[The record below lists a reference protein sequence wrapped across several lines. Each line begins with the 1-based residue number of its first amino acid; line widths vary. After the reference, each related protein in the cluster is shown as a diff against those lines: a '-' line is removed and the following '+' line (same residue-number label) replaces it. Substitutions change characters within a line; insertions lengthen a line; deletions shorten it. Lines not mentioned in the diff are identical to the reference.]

1 MQNGYFRLVNRTES
15 FGLAVFQPLDGG
27 EEISIK
33 EVEEYLGGLNIPY
46 DKSLLEKAVFGNKD
60 DVIILGNGCCPEIPE
75 TYSMKVS
82 EDGMTAYARFLPAS
96 ENGRRMTKD
105 DFLKDLRF
113 RRISYGIDM
122 EILERHFNGN
132 GVFCTDILI
141 AKGDDPVQG
150 CDARIEYLFDTD
162 IQVHPKTRED
172 GSVDFFHMTTINH
185 CKKGEV
191 LARIIPEDPGKEGFD
206 IFGRTIKPRNVK
218 KESLKFGRNICL
230 SEDKYSITSEV
241 DGHVSLTDGKVFV
254 SSVYEVK
261 NVDVSTGNLDFD
273 GSIEIGGDVMENY
286 EVKAGGD
293 VIINGTVEGAT
304 IIASG
309 NIIIAKGM
317 NGMGKGL
324 LQAGGNVVIK
334 FVENANIQAG
344 GYVQTEAILH
354 SKVSAGTEIVVE
366 GRRGMIAGGYI
377 QARTKVDAKTIGA
390 AMGGNTV
397 LEVGTDPGLKEKC
410 SQIQKTIAENSKTIR
425 NAENILLGYQTKIK
439 RGIQVTPSQ
448 VKYMKTVAKMI
459 TDKNEENQGLNQE
472 KEKLQQMM
480 KPGSQAEIIIRDE
493 IYPGTTIIIGEAVKT
508 IQTGFHYCRFIR
520 EHGEIIMTSI

>member
-1 MQNGYFRLVNRTES
+1 M
-15 FGLAVFQPLDGG
+15 
-27 EEISIK
+27 
-33 EVEEYLGGLNIPY
+33 
-46 DKSLLEKAVFGNKD
+46 
-60 DVIILGNGCCPEIPE
+60 
-75 TYSMKVS
+75 
-82 EDGMTAYARFLPAS
+82 
-96 ENGRRMTKD
+96 
-105 DFLKDLRF
+105 
-113 RRISYGIDM
+113 
-122 EILERHFNGN
+122 
-132 GVFCTDILI
+132 
-141 AKGDDPVQG
+141 
-150 CDARIEYLFDTD
+150 
-162 IQVHPKTRED
+162 
-172 GSVDFFHMTTINH
+172 
-185 CKKGEV
+185 
-191 LARIIPEDPGKEGFD
+191 
-206 IFGRTIKPRNVK
+206 
-218 KESLKFGRNICL
+218 
-230 SEDKYSITSEV
+230 
-241 DGHVSLTDGKVFV
+241 
-254 SSVYEVK
+254 
-261 NVDVSTGNLDFD
+261 
-273 GSIEIGGDVMENY
+273 
-286 EVKAGGD
+286 
-293 VIINGTVEGAT
+293 
-304 IIASG
+304 
-309 NIIIAKGM
+309 
-317 NGMGKGL
+317 
-324 LQAGGNVVIK
+324 VVK